1 MNRIETIR
9 FSISHVVMNFTHKLL
24 RYLSKIRQQIFLFN
38 QRMIEQKIKI
48 SNSIYTDTKKMSSFH
63 ESQVKS
69 EMHEFWLSK
78 KLSTEIDGKFG

>member
-1 MNRIETIR
+1 
-9 FSISHVVMNFTHKLL
+9 
-24 RYLSKIRQQIFLFN
+24 
-38 QRMIEQKIKI
+38 MIEQKIKI

-69 EMHEFWLSK
+69 EMHKFWLSK